1 MECGKEER
9 SQVRKRND
17 GVLRRE
23 VRKGGKDM
31 NARVFWGKR

>member
-1 MECGKEER
+1 M
-9 SQVRKRND
+9 RKRND

-31 NARVFWGKR
+31 NACVLGEAVAPS